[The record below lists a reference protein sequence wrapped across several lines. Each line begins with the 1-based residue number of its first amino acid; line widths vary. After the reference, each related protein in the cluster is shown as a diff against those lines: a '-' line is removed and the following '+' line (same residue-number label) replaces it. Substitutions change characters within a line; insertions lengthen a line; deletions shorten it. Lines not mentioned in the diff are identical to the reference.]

1 MFCRRGLKLFVIV
14 GVVVFSARL
23 SPKISG
29 EEPTSQKRGWSCHVL
44 DQLSYCVYHN
54 SLCLNENSALVLVT
68 EDGAKHNQPVELLND
83 LGPGPWHFLDLKN
96 IWRSAYGRYDVPF
109 RSFFKDAKYGSRLP
123 AGAEFRKG
131 WSLVAAFDSD
141 GHNIYHYVN
150 TMHAA
155 FIARLYELGGLKER
169 STVADVSANI
179 LQHMKSTESQIDFA
193 YLYRPPPTSWQKN
206 YGEISLGNKTKFFY
220 VSTENKAKLVPVCF
234 ERAIIPGAA
243 LYLADGLAS
252 SMLFRELAATI
263 KGIRVQES
271 ERNLITIIGERS
283 KGDRGIINR
292 QEFTDAV
299 KSMAPQ
305 MEVVTTEWDGTTD
318 FRTQALHMARTRVLI
333 TTHGSVLNHA
343 IFMEAA
349 GVVIE
354 LVGFQFH
361 YPVVEVVISSRG
373 NHYIRYEESLEN
385 TRPKS
390 LSLGV
395 DPFPDFS
402 TRQCM
407 AEISCLQA
415 RRDADLNINVSNFS
429 VYFQQALSL
438 VV

>member
-1 MFCRRGLKLFVIV
+1 
-14 GVVVFSARL
+14 VF
-23 SPKISG
+23 
-29 EEPTSQKRGWSCHVL
+29 
-44 DQLSYCVYHN
+44 DQLSYCVYRN

-109 RSFFKDAKYGSRLP
+109 RSFFKDAIYGSRLP
-123 AGAEFRKG
+123 AGAELRKG
-131 WSLVAAFDSD
+131 WSIVAAFDSD

-169 STVADVSANI
+169 NTVADVSANI
-179 LQHMKSTESQIDFA
+179 LQHMQSTESQIDFA

-206 YGEISLGNKTKFFY
+206 YGEISLGNKTNFFY
-220 VSTENKAKLVPVCF
+220 VSRENKAKLVPVCF

-263 KGIRVQES
+263 KGIRAQES

-299 KSMAPQ
+299 KSMAPE

-354 LVGFQFH
+354 LNAYQFS
-361 YPVVEVVISSRG
+361 YPLDQVIVTSRG
-373 NHYIRYEESLEN
+373 NHYIRYEESLQN
-385 TRPKS
+385 IRHQGF
-390 LSLGV
+390 SLGE
-395 DPFPDFS
+395 DPFPGLS
-402 TRQCM
+402 SKLCM
-407 AEISCLQA
+407 ADDSCLRG
-415 RRDADLNINVSNFS
+415 RRDADLNINIGKFS
-429 VYFQQALSL
+429 EFFKQALSL
-438 VV
+438 VA